1 MQLRR
6 KVCRIWCPL
15 GVRERVKTGAA
26 SGARVPPVTTRAH
39 GRCFQGDEML
49 TKLSPCTSPL
59 LGGQRALPLWAL
71 GRELGLERR
80 DRRQPRR
87 PLYWGGLEQGLEYS
101 LSNGPREPG
110 HPRPA
115 KTASGWNGFWVP
127 SPRRRLIFLI
137 NSEAMKQGM
146 RLEWAGQLV
155 WRRCFLAKPAFIPP
169 TSLTHP
175 QIPCDPHSSND
186 HCGHSRLNSKAV
198 WQCDEK
204 QRLWNQID
212 SGPNLKSRSD
222 YCCCCLVAKLYLTLC
237 DPVDCSPPVSSVHRI
252 SQARI
257 LEWAAISFSRG
268 SSWPRDGTHTF
279 CLTGGFFTTEPPGK
293 PSEFGWTT

>member
-146 RLEWAGQLV
+146 RLEWAG
-155 WRRCFLAKPAFIPP
+155 PAGVEEVFSSKASLHP
-169 TSLTHP
+169 TD
-175 QIPCDPHSSND
+175 QPHSSTD
-186 HCGHSRLNSKAV
+186 PMWPPFFKWPLWSFKAQLQSSV
-198 WQCDEK
+198 TMWWK
-204 QRLWNQID
+204 AKA
-212 SGPNLKSRSD
+212 LKSDRLRS
-222 YCCCCLVAKLYLTLC
+222 K
-237 DPVDCSPPVSSVHRI
+237 S
-252 SQARI
+252 
-257 LEWAAISFSRG
+257 
-268 SSWPRDGTHTF
+268 
-279 CLTGGFFTTEPPGK
+279 
-293 PSEFGWTT
+293 